1 MLDDIAMNSKKKKS
15 ILPSKGN
22 NCKIMQDEL
31 QRAFYISVNLGQ
43 QLLRALFE
51 HWPKSHMYENQ
62 GKNMLCVS

>member
-1 MLDDIAMNSKKKKS
+1 MLDDIAMNSKKKKY

-22 NCKIMQDEL
+22 NCKIMKDEW
-31 QRAFYISVNLGQ
+31 RAFYISVNLGQ